1 MMEIYSVLSRGF
13 VKLSKNLLAFT
24 THWVANTNKTKYQT
38 FIYLFE
44 KKYIS
49 TFTSGSTRSQPSM
62 KGPWSALALI
72 DRKKI
77 VEHDFRN

>member
-49 TFTSGSTRSQPSM
+49 TLLEIPKESITYPATSYSSCSQCDGGLWTWWAP
-62 KGPWSALALI
+62 
-72 DRKKI
+72 
-77 VEHDFRN
+77 